1 MYMVCVHVYICL
13 CVCIY
18 IHVMCMCIHIYVY
31 ILEHTKSYIS
41 KACHCNIVFG
51 GGKGGEKPNVGQ
63 QKTG

>member
-1 MYMVCVHVYICL
+1 MCV
-13 CVCIY
+13 
-18 IHVMCMCIHIYVY
+18 HIYVY